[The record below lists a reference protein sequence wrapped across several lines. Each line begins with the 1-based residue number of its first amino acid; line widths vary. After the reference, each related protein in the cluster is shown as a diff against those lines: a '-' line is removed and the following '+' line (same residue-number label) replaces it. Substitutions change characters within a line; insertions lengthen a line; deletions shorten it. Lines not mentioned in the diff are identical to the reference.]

1 MWPMLL
7 QKGLAK
13 AHGSYFDLEEVE
25 PLRMVEQMTGFPTF

>member
-13 AHGSYFDLEEVE
+13 AHGSYFDLDDVQ
-25 PLRMVEQMTGFPTF
+25 PISLI

>member
-13 AHGSYFDLEEVE
+13 AHGSYFDLDNVE
-25 PLRMVEQMTGFPTF
+25 PLLLVE